1 MEVTDLEWLRF
12 ASRNQ
17 RSCRCICSRFLVRAK
32 MMSLCQGVYYGISGT
47 HLDCFRSHI
56 LYTLSPSDKIHSP

>member
-1 MEVTDLEWLRF
+1 MEATDLECLRF

-17 RSCRCICSRFLVRAK
+17 RPCRWICFSFLVRAR

-56 LYTLSPSDKIHSP
+56 LYTLSPSDKIHSL